1 MKWSVLL
8 GSHML
13 AAVAAILALVGSTSY
28 AVTVECKTTAKVD
41 LNKAT
46 AAELEKLPGIG
57 PSLSKKIIA
66 ARPYKSVSD
75 LSKAGI
81 TATEIRKID
90 PLVTVGPAAGLP
102 RSNDSKPL
110 GRTSKSILVDL
121 NKATAKQLEELP
133 SVESAYAKKIM
144 AARPFKSVDDLS
156 KAGIPAATVAKIK
169 SLVTVD
175 GEKQAHTV
183 AKPVDPE
190 SKSRLI
196 DVNTAKETTL
206 EEVPGIGSAYAKKI
220 VAGRPYKSIDDL
232 LKAGIPP
239 ATVEKIQPLVTVG
252 RPFEAPPKK
261 GMVWVNLA
269 SKKYHGEDSNWYGK
283 TKSGQYMSE
292 DDAVKAG
299 YQAAGKKKD

>member
-1 MKWSVLL
+1 
-8 GSHML
+8 
-13 AAVAAILALVGSTSY
+13 
-28 AVTVECKTTAKVD
+28 
-41 LNKAT
+41 
-46 AAELEKLPGIG
+46 
-57 PSLSKKIIA
+57 
-66 ARPYKSVSD
+66 
-75 LSKAGI
+75 
-81 TATEIRKID
+81 
-90 PLVTVGPAAGLP
+90 
-102 RSNDSKPL
+102 
-110 GRTSKSILVDL
+110 
-121 NKATAKQLEELP
+121 
-133 SVESAYAKKIM
+133 M

-299 YQAAGKKKD
+299 YQAAGKKKN